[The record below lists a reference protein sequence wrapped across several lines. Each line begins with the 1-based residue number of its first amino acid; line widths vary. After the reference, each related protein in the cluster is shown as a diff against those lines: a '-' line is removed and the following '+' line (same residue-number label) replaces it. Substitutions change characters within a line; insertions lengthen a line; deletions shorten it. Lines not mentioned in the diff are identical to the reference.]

1 MDLALLHREVDPSE
15 DLAVADR
22 GVQALHLQRRDRR
35 KRSGRAGVEVE
46 GGSVL
51 RTLDR
56 LEIHNHL
63 SLVQVVVLV
72 RADRVDRA
80 EPFVS
85 EIHHGDE
92 AAVDGEPSRFAGG
105 HVFDRA
111 HAYRRGHK
119 ATPAVDGSASSSWI
133 ASSAFCRT
141 SSRRTRSNTSWKKT
155 VTISRSASARGIP
168 LLSR

>member
-1 MDLALLHREVDPSE
+1 GE
-15 DLAVADR
+15 
-22 GVQALHLQRRDRR
+22 GR
-35 KRSGRAGVEVE
+35 KRSGGAGVEIE

-56 LEIHNHL
+56 LEIHIHL

-92 AAVDGEPSRFAGG
+92 AAVDGEPSRLAGG
-105 HVFDRA
+105 YVIDGA
-111 HAYRRGHK
+111 HADRRGHQ
-119 ATPAVDGSASSSWI
+119 ATPAVDSSASSSWI
-133 ASSAFCRT
+133 ASS
-141 SSRRTRSNTSWKKT
+141 
-155 VTISRSASARGIP
+155 
-168 LLSR
+168 